1 MSCLLSPNSTTQQNG
16 PRPVVEDWAE
26 RSCEANDRCLQELF
40 RTVLATSAQLP
51 PDQRLVM
58 YDGGDEAARAPL
70 GPLRKRLDAR
80 RNTKPKKAA
89 VQLQVCTPFNPA
101 GFHFGKIRNENE
113 RLLRLRLAGGEYQL
127 LTNMFPLF
135 PSHMLLVACEE
146 VPQQLTLQHLEA
158 VTQLVTA
165 TSAFCAYFNSWRAS
179 ASVNH
184 FHCHLIEEMPPVAA
198 LPLAPHPRPPRG
210 APPGACYTPQGYP
223 GECYVFPATGSAP
236 LLSALVHAMQAANQP
251 HNLLLTPRHVY
262 LWPKPSEAPP
272 RSLEMYP
279 ETVGGPE
286 LLGSFTVYTQH
297 DFDRLTAADAT
308 ELTAINTATLPPEL
322 LAPADLYTADAISYA
337 PATPAAAAMH
347 APADAAGMEA
357 EAVAVEAQAARTA
370 HEAAMTKRADAAD
383 APPPSPPPTDCSP
396 ATTRRRRSSR
406 EGPVACSLDV
416 RAADECEG
424 VPPQALLRL
433 LSPKFPMQNG
443 TRRRDA
449 GSGPPR

>member
-1 MSCLLSPNSTTQQNG
+1 MHALSSSSSSTRTASYLLSNPN
-16 PRPVVEDWAE
+16 P
-26 RSCEANDRCLQELF
+26 
-40 RTVLATSAQLP
+40 
-51 PDQRLVM
+51 
-58 YDGGDEAARAPL
+58 
-70 GPLRKRLDAR
+70 
-80 RNTKPKKAA
+80 
-89 VQLQVCTPFNPA
+89 NP
-101 GFHFGKIRNENE
+101 
-113 RLLRLRLAGGEYQL
+113 
-127 LTNMFPLF
+127 
-135 PSHMLLVACEE
+135 
-146 VPQQLTLQHLEA
+146 
-158 VTQLVTA
+158 
-165 TSAFCAYFNSWRAS
+165 
-179 ASVNH
+179 
-184 FHCHLIEEMPPVAA
+184 
-198 LPLAPHPRPPRG
+198 
-210 APPGACYTPQGYP
+210 YP
-223 GECYVFPATGSAP
+223 NP
-236 LLSALVHAMQAANQP
+236 
-251 HNLLLTPRHVY
+251 NLNPNPNPNR
-262 LWPKPSEAPP
+262 
-272 RSLEMYP
+272 YP